1 VISSPRNKRV
11 ARAVRL
17 KKRALREKDRRF
29 LVEGVQGVREAVASD
44 AAVHDVFHSGAS
56 DGRRE
61 AVLDGARSAGVP
73 VNEVSADIMA
83 RLTSA
88 VTPQGLVAVSE
99 FVDVPLSA
107 VPEGAT
113 SIPVLVEVRDPGNAG
128 TIVRSADA
136 AGADAVVFTRSSVD
150 PYNPKAVRA
159 SAGSIFHLPVVRE
172 AGAGEAVEGLRARG
186 FRILAATARGECSV
200 YEADL
205 TGPTAFLF
213 GNEAHGLGEDH
224 LALADQSIRVPIAG
238 GAESLNLAAATA
250 LVLFESARQRA
261 GAPSL
266 AAVVAGAA
274 HDIRSPLSAVLGFTS
289 TMLHRWAEL
298 DEEQKRAMVQA
309 IAHDGARMRALVI
322 QLVDA
327 ARMSSGTLEL
337 STERVEVARVAG
349 LVAEDRV
356 RTETKVVV
364 TGEGFDVHGDGER
377 LRTVIGAL
385 VEAAAWWGE
394 DGPVEV
400 HLARPVVVVRR
411 AARGFTPEQ
420 AERLFR
426 VGAAEAAGGA
436 KVGLSVAQGLAGA
449 MGHALRVEAR
459 DGVRFTLDLGR

>member
-1 VISSPRNKRV
+1 MISSPRNKRV

-17 KKRALREKDRRF
+17 KKRALRERDRRF

-44 AAVHDVFHSGAS
+44 AVVHDVFFSGAP
-56 DGRRE
+56 DARRE
-61 AVLDGARSAGVP
+61 AVLDGARGAGVP
-73 VNEVSADIMA
+73 VNEVSVDIMA

-88 VTPQGLVAVSE
+88 VTPQGLVAVSD

-107 VPEGAT
+107 VPDGAT

-136 AGADAVVFTRSSVD
+136 AGADAAVFTRSSVD

-172 AGAGEAVEGLRARG
+172 AGVEEVVAGLRARG
-186 FRILAATARGECSV
+186 FGILAATGRGNVSV

-213 GNEAHGLGEDH
+213 GNEAHGLDDDH
-224 LALADQSIRVPIAG
+224 LAMADQSIRVPIAG

-261 GAPSL
+261 GAASL

-298 DEEQKRAMVQA
+298 DEAQKRTMVEA
-309 IAHDGARMRALVI
+309 IAHDGARMRALVT

-327 ARMSSGTLEL
+327 ARMSSGSLKL
-337 STERVEVARVAG
+337 SSERVEVARVAA
-349 LVAEDRV
+349 LVADDHAHA
-356 RTETKVVV
+356 ETKVVV
-364 TGEGFDVHGDGER
+364 SGEGFDVQGDAER

-385 VEAAAWWGE
+385 VDAAAWWGE
-394 DGPVEV
+394 AGPVEV
-400 HLARPVVVVRR
+400 HLAKPTVVVRR
-411 AARGFTPEQ
+411 AADGLTPER
-420 AERLFR
+420 AEGLFR
-426 VGAAEAAGGA
+426 VGAADAPGGG
-436 KVGLSVAQGLAGA
+436 KVGLFVAHGLAAA
-449 MGHALRVEAR
+449 MGHALSADAG

>member
-1 VISSPRNKRV
+1 V

-29 LVEGVQGVREAVASD
+29 LVEGAQGVREAVAS
-44 AAVHDVFHSGAS
+44 AAVVHDVFHSGAS
-56 DGRRE
+56 DARRE
-61 AVLDGARSAGVP
+61 AVLERARSAGVP

-88 VTPQGLVAVSE
+88 VTPQGIVAVSE
-99 FVDVPLSA
+99 FVDVPMGG
-107 VPEGAT
+107 VPEEAT

-150 PYNPKAVRA
+150 AYNPKAVRA

-172 AGAGEAVEGLRARG
+172 AGVEEAVDRLRARG
-186 FRILAATARGECSV
+186 FRILAATARGELSV

-213 GNEAHGLGEDH
+213 GNEAHGLDDDH
-224 LALADQSIRVPIAG
+224 LAMADQTIRVPISG

-250 LVLFESARQRA
+250 LVLFESARQRS
-261 GAPSL
+261 GAAPL
-266 AAVVAGAA
+266 AAVVAASA

-289 TMLHRWAEL
+289 TMLHRWSEL
-298 DEEQKRAMVQA
+298 DEAQRRAMVEA
-309 IAHDGARMRALVI
+309 IAHDGKRMRAVVA

-327 ARMSSGTLEL
+327 ARLSTGTLGL
-337 STERVEVARVAG
+337 STERVDVGRVVG
-349 LVAEDRV
+349 LVAGDREDDDP
-356 RTETKVVV
+356 KVSVS
-364 TGEGFDVHGDGER
+364 GEGFDVQGDPER

-385 VEAAAWWGE
+385 VDAAAWWGDEGPIEVRLE
-394 DGPVEV
+394 D
-400 HLARPVVVVRR
+400 PVVVIRR
-411 AARGFTPEQ
+411 AAREFTPDQ
-420 AERLFR
+420 AEQLLR
-426 VGAAEAAGGA
+426 VRAPGGGGST
-436 KVGLSVAQGLAGA
+436 VGLSVAHGLSAA
-449 MGHALRVEAR
+449 MGHVLTVEAR